1 MEDYQ
6 QHVICIP
13 IMFYL
18 FTTNDIV
25 DSMTRLGIIVG
36 SWGVLILMIQQQQQ
50 QQQQRQHNDNTTTHQ
65 QKSSCSSKEGDSN
78 RISSP
83 SQN

>member
-18 FTTNDIV
+18 FTTSDIV

-36 SWGVLILMIQQQQQ
+36 SWEVLILMIQQ